1 MTLELDRAGFT
12 YRGASFA
19 ALTEIDLSLA
29 PGQMHAILGAS
40 QAGTSTLGRLITGLL
55 DESGTSAGTVH
66 VAGTAVM
73 LGDDPE
79 AQLSG
84 MTSRVGDEVQLPG
97 RLHGHESRL
106 AEHRARKAL
115 ASLGIAELWDRRLET
130 LSGGQ
135 RQLVA
140 LSGLLSLRPSLLI
153 LDQPSLSLDPD
164 TRRLVATVLL
174 EFCSTGGSV
183 LTTGHQFD
191 EVAAASHRLSIL
203 ASGRL
208 HPRGTD
214 VSSTDW
220 QRHGI
225 WDTRPR
231 EPFAPASTETNSPT
245 IAVPSPTTPSAL
257 AVRDLTVSRGSITV
271 IDGIDLDVGAGEL
284 VTIMGSNGAGK
295 STLLR
300 SLVGLLDTRTQTPN
314 TITVDD
320 CGGRLDLGGTPA
332 HRRAPHL
339 GWVGQDPGS
348 QLFAATVREELTRAA
363 PLPQHRRRDRAKVRA
378 QRQEAVA
385 SAMVETG
392 LSAVS
397 ETHPY
402 DLSIDRR
409 KDLVLASAL
418 IPGPQII
425 VLDEPTLGRDHTAIR
440 RLNMF
445 IDGFLGRGGAI
456 LTTTHDWRW
465 ATEKS
470 DRILRLCGGR
480 L

>member
-19 ALTEIDLSLA
+19 ALTDIDLSLA

-55 DESGTSAGTVH
+55 HESGTSAGTVH

-106 AEHRARKAL
+106 AEHRGRKAL

-174 EFCSTGGSV
+174 EFCSTGGTV

-203 ASGRL
+203 DSGRL
-208 HPRGTD
+208 HPLGTD

-231 EPFAPASTETNSPT
+231 EPFAPASTEPDSPT

-257 AVRDLTVSRGSITV
+257 TVRELTVSRGSTTV
-271 IDGIDLDVGAGEL
+271 IDGIDLDVAAGEL

-300 SLVGLLDTRTQTPN
+300 SLVGLLDKLTQTPN

-320 CGGRLDLGGTPA
+320 GGGRLDLGGTPA

-385 SAMVETG
+385 SAMLETG

-418 IPGPQII
+418 IPGPRII
-425 VLDEPTLGRDHTAIR
+425 VLDEPTLGRDHMAIR

-470 DRILRLCGGR
+470 DRIMRLCGGR